1 MSLLKVIGTG
11 SSGNCYALECEDQK
25 LLLDVGVRE
34 NDIKKALAFDFRN
47 VVGAVVTHSHSD
59 HCKSEENIKRMG
71 IKVLAP
77 YHGDVMAKSAW
88 LGDYKVSAF
97 DLPHDGV
104 PNYGFFIRMP
114 NGERFA
120 YLTDM
125 EMCVYNFRKQRLNH
139 ILIECNHID
148 ENLDEEEAKYAHVVR
163 GHASLRV
170 VKDFLEANWT
180 EDLQTVILCHANAL
194 EDTDRMLHE
203 VKETVGEDVAVWMAE
218 KRAEYWLDTGGC
230 VKRYE
235 KE

>member
-1 MSLLKVIGTG
+1 
-11 SSGNCYALECEDQK
+11 
-25 LLLDVGVRE
+25 
-34 NDIKKALAFDFRN
+34 
-47 VVGAVVTHSHSD
+47 
-59 HCKSEENIKRMG
+59 MG
-71 IKVLAP
+71 IPVLAP
-77 YHGDVMAKSAW
+77 YHGELAAKSAKF
-88 LGDYKVSAF
+88 GGFKVQAF
-97 DLPHDGV
+97 DLPHDV
-104 PNYGFFIRMP
+104 PNYGFFIRHDDFKMI
-114 NGERFA
+114 
-120 YLTDM
+120 YCTDF
-125 EMCVYNFRKQRLNH
+125 EFVKFNFIKQRLNH

-235 KE
+235 KEGDK